1 MGYYLFYIS
10 IYHMKRAISFSFA
23 AFLVAASLQISAQE
37 VAQTNVKPLN
47 NSVSVV
53 SQLQPVTFSYDKAW
67 AEKLKLSAAPQLGF
81 VAADVQKVMPELVN
95 QNAKSYSVGKN
106 ALRTATVATVDY
118 ERLIPLLVGSIKE
131 QQEQIEALKREISTL
146 KSRSAK

>member
-1 MGYYLFYIS
+1 
-10 IYHMKRAISFSFA
+10 MKRAISFSFA

-95 QNAKSYSVGKN
+95 QNAKSYLVGKN
-106 ALRTATVATVDY
+106 ALRTATVPTVDY